1 MPFFKTARGQRWMGL
16 LALLGAGAALFPG
29 VSSNTASGAALL
41 AVGALA
47 LLAGHAWADIVS
59 APAHIALA
67 GRTLAEGSAVTI
79 AIVVATAL
87 PALAFSFYLAHR
99 FIRRF
104 SRNRPATLT
113 EAG

>member
-1 MPFFKTARGQRWMGL
+1 M
-16 LALLGAGAALFPG
+16 
-29 VSSNTASGAALL
+29 
-41 AVGALA
+41 A
-47 LLAGHAWADIVS
+47 LLAGHAWADIVL
-59 APAHIALA
+59 APSHVALA
-67 GRTLAEGSAVTI
+67 GRTMAEGSAVTI

-87 PALAFSFYLAHR
+87 PALAFSLYLAHR